1 MSKFVHLHTHTEYS
15 LLDGLSKIPQLVKS
29 AKDLG
34 MEALAIT
41 DHGVLYGA
49 IEFYKTCQSA
59 GLKPIIGCELYVAKR
74 SYKDKE
80 GRLDSEPYHL
90 TVLAKNLQGYK
101 NLMKLVSISHLEG
114 FYYRPRVDK
123 KLLEEFGEGLI
134 GLSGCPAGEFVRSLP
149 AGQAGLDDQKLEK
162 AREVAQLYLSIFG
175 EGNFYF
181 ELQNH
186 FYSELLKNPDLL
198 DIDKRDL
205 ENMGKLQEMTWKAVR
220 ELSKKLSIPMV
231 ATNDLHYIKKED
243 AEAQDCLVCIQT
255 GKFLTDTNRLRMFN
269 TPNLYLKSADEMAEA
284 FGDIPEALESTV
296 KIANSC
302 NLEISLGKARFPIFQ
317 APDQKS
323 SADYLKELTYQKAK
337 EKLELTDEIKERLDY
352 ELGLI
357 ELKNYADY
365 FLVVSDFINWAHER
379 GIITNT
385 RGSAAAS
392 LVLYSLGVTNFN
404 PLEYFLPF
412 DRFLN
417 KDRPTLPDIDADLAD
432 DRRDEI
438 IQYVSDKYG
447 EDKVAHIVTFGTMM
461 GRAAIRD
468 IGRVMGVA
476 YGEVDR
482 IAKLVPPPHQG
493 FHKPLKD
500 AVREVPELADLYKND
515 PKYKKLLDLAIKVEG
530 TVRHASVH
538 AAGIVISPEPLT
550 DFTPLQ
556 RESNGDK
563 VVTQYDMFAV
573 EDAGL
578 VKMDFLGIRNLSI
591 LGRAVEFVEANGVK
605 IDLDNIPLDNERSSI
620 HPYLPPDGCKKA
632 YELLK
637 RGETMGIFQLSSAG
651 MTKYLIDLQPN
662 SIRDLSAMVALYR
675 PGPLSAIPDYIARKR
690 NPKLIKYFDPRMEE
704 YMKESLGLLVY
715 QDDVLNTAVRLAGYS
730 WQDADKFRKAMG
742 KKIPSEM
749 AKQKDKF
756 VEGCVK
762 NGMIQSKAED
772 LFELIAPFSAY
783 GFNKAHAASYA
794 MIAYQTAYMKA
805 NYPVE
810 FMAAVMT
817 AEYGDS
823 DKIAEAIE
831 ECKRM
836 GIVVLPPDINF
847 SKVGFTLEK
856 LRGLKE
862 QDLERQLTEG
872 GKEKEGIRFGLSAIK
887 NVGLLAIESIL
898 KTRDEKPFESLFDLC
913 LRVDTRLVNRKTLE
927 SVIKA
932 GALDSFG
939 SRAAQ
944 LLALDQCLE
953 EAHKSSKAKISGQ
966 TSLFDSEELGAGSKI
981 TLPVIEEM
989 SVDKLLVFEK
999 ELLGFYLHEPPYLE
1013 NLRKVTILTGIKF
1026 LDISDDDIN
1035 KKLTLGGVVAE
1046 VKKVMTKKS
1055 AQEMAFVKLSDGTG
1069 EIECVIFPTIYA
1081 QNKQI
1086 LEKEE
1091 VLLISGRIDKREDDY
1106 SLIVESLQKF
1116 DPDSHENKLGW
1127 VETDFVSKVEIDIPQ
1142 KANGDLLKKINS
1154 LLRQSP
1160 GNSPVS
1166 ILIPIGNSVK
1176 KISLSFAINPSQ
1188 ELIKNIETILG
1199 PNSVRLI

>member
-15 LLDGLSKIPQLVKS
+15 LLDGLSKIPQLVKA

-41 DHGVLYGA
+41 DHGVMYGA
-49 IEFYKTCQSA
+49 IEFYKACQAA
-59 GLKPIIGCELYVAKR
+59 GIKPIIGCELYVAKR
-74 SYKDKE
+74 SHKDKE
-80 GRLDSEPYHL
+80 GKVDTEPYHL
-90 TVLAKNLQGYK
+90 TVLTKNLQGYK

-114 FYYRPRVDK
+114 FYYKPRVDK
-123 KLLEEFGEGLI
+123 KLLEQFHDGLI
-134 GLSGCPAGEFVRSLP
+134 CLSGCPAGEFIRSSQDL
-149 AGQAGLDDQKLEK
+149 KK
-162 AREVAQLYLSIFG
+162 AEETALSYLQIFG
-175 EGNFYF
+175 EGNYYF

-186 FYSELLKNPDLL
+186 FYRKLLKNPNLQ
-198 DIDKRDL
+198 DIDRQDL
-205 ENMGKLQEMTWKAVR
+205 EQMGNLQEMTWKAVG
-220 ELSKKLSIPMV
+220 ELSRKLGIPKV
-231 ATNDLHYIKKED
+231 ATNDLHYIKEED

-284 FGDIPEALESTV
+284 FEDISEALESTV
-296 KIANSC
+296 KIADSC
-302 NLEISLGKARFPIFQ
+302 DLEISLGKARFPIFQ
-317 APDQKS
+317 APDDKTS
-323 SADYLKELTYQKAK
+323 IDYLKELTYQKAE
-337 EKLELTDEIKERLDY
+337 EKLKLTDTIKERLDY

-365 FLVVSDFINWAHER
+365 FLVVSDFINWAHGR

-500 AVREVPELADLYKND
+500 AVKEVPELADLYKND
-515 PKYKKLLDLAIKVEG
+515 PKYRRLLDLAIKVES

-550 DFTPLQ
+550 NFTPLQ
-556 RESNGDK
+556 KESNGDK

-591 LGRAVEFVEANGVK
+591 LGRAVEFVEAESGVK
-605 IDLDNIPLDNERSSI
+605 IDLDNIPLDNQRT
-620 HPYLPPDGCKKA
+620 

-662 SIRDLSAMVALYR
+662 SIMDLSAMVALYR
-675 PGPLSAIPDYIARKR
+675 PGPLGAIPDYIARKR
-690 NPKLIKYFDPRMEE
+690 SPKLVKYFDPRMEE
-704 YMKESLGLLVY
+704 YMHQSLGLLVY

-817 AEYGDS
+817 AEYGDT
-823 DKIAEAIE
+823 DKIAGAID
-831 ECKRM
+831 ECRRM
-836 GIVVLPPDINF
+836 EIVVLPPDINF

-856 LRGLKE
+856 LKSLSQE
-862 QDLERQLTEG
+862 DLDRQLTEA
-872 GKEKEGIRFGLSAIK
+872 GKQSKQGIRFGLSAIK
-887 NVGLLAIESIL
+887 NVGILAIDSIL
-898 KTRDEKPFESLFDLC
+898 KAREGELFESLFDLC
-913 LRVDTRLVNRKTLE
+913 SRVDTRLVNRKTLE
-927 SVIKA
+927 SLIKA

-953 EAHKSSKAKISGQ
+953 EAHKNAKAKISGQ
-966 TSLFDSEELGAGSKI
+966 TSLFGNEELGIGSKI
-981 TLPVIEEM
+981 TLPEVEEM

-1013 NLRKVTILTGIKF
+1013 DLRKAISLGIRF
-1026 LDISDDDIN
+1026 SDISDDDIN
-1035 KKLTLGGVVAE
+1035 QKLTLGGVVSE
-1046 VKKVMTKKS
+1046 VKKVITKKS
-1055 AQEMAFVKLSDGTG
+1055 AQEMAFVRLSDGTG
-1069 EIECVIFPTIYA
+1069 EIECVVFPTIFA

-1086 LEKEE
+1086 LEKEQ
-1091 VLLISGRIDKREDDY
+1091 VLVVRGRLDKRDEDY
-1106 SLIVESLQKF
+1106 ALVVESLQKF
-1116 DPDSHENKLGW
+1116 NPDDVREM
-1127 VETDFVSKVEIDIPQ
+1127 EIDIPP
-1142 KANGDLLKKINS
+1142 KADGDLLKEVN
-1154 LLRQSP
+1154 LVLRRFPGSSP
-1160 GNSPVS
+1160 IAV
-1166 ILIPIGNSVK
+1166 LIPSGNAVK
-1176 KISLSFAINPSQ
+1176 KINLSFTINPST
-1188 ELIKNIETILG
+1188 ELIKNIESILG